1 MRVWVVRV
9 ISRRALRE
17 FADAHKDAE
26 TPLDDWYRITRRMR
40 WTNLMDVR
48 KTYPH
53 ADAAG
58 EFTIF
63 NIGGNKYRLA
73 TYINYR
79 TGRVYIRDVMTHE
92 EYSREDWKRR

>member
-1 MRVWVVRV
+1 MRV
-9 ISRRALRE
+9 ISRKALRQ

-26 TPLDDWYRITRRMR
+26 TALDDWYRTAKRLL
-40 WTNLMDVR
+40 WCSLMDVR

-53 ADAAG
+53 ADAVG

-73 TYINYR
+73 TYIDYR
-79 TGRVYIRDVMTHE
+79 TGRGYIRHVMTHE
-92 EYSREDWKRR
+92 EYSREDWKKR

>member
-1 MRVWVVRV
+1 MLCEDGRYGDGCGQR
-9 ISRRALRE
+9 L
-17 FADAHKDAE
+17 HKDAE
-26 TPLDDWYRITRRMR
+26 TPLDDWYRTGKRLW
-40 WTNLMDVR
+40 WTSLAEVR

-53 ADAAG
+53 ADAVG

-79 TGRVYIRDVMTHE
+79 TAKVYIRHVMTHE
-92 EYSREDWKRR
+92 EYSRKDWKKR